1 MVGELTRLWEALKD
15 LLAGS
20 IPCQRIC
27 TTGGIGVLTFE
38 VIGVLVG
45 SVLESV
51 HEVSP

>member
-20 IPCQRIC
+20 IPYRRIC
-27 TTGGIGVLTFE
+27 STVGIGVLTFE
-38 VIGVLVG
+38 VIGALID